1 MEDLFVG
8 DRISLTFD
16 DIPGD
21 EITATVCRTLSDMEE
36 GLGPESEDYIC
47 SWLEISREGETSGVI
62 DNVLLMTNGCTK
74 ASPSARRIC
83 SWRKAAG
90 ARAPGWW
97 TPWRP

>member
-8 DRISLTFD
+8 DRISLRFD

-21 EITATVCRTLSDMEE
+21 EITATVRRTLSDVEE

-62 DNVLLMTNGCTK
+62 DNVLLMTNGRYSLDGQFVTIRK
-74 ASPSARRIC
+74 IHGIDSP
-83 SWRKAAG
+83 
-90 ARAPGWW
+90 
-97 TPWRP
+97 

>member
-47 SWLEISREGETSGVI
+47 SWLEISREGEISGVI
-62 DNVLLMTNGCTK
+62 DNVLLMTNGRYSLDGQFVTIRK
-74 ASPSARRIC
+74 IRASNSPSTIA
-83 SWRKAAG
+83 S
-90 ARAPGWW
+90 
-97 TPWRP
+97 

>member
-62 DNVLLMTNGCTK
+62 DNVLLMTNGRYSLDGQFVTIRNIR
-74 ASPSARRIC
+74 ASNSPSTIA
-83 SWRKAAG
+83 S
-90 ARAPGWW
+90 
-97 TPWRP
+97 